1 MQIDWTT
8 FILQIVNFIVLVWL
22 LKRFLYHPVLDAIAR
37 RRTAIEKALGEA
49 KAAEERAAG
58 LRGEYERKIAAWNQ
72 ESNDQRAHLAEE
84 LAAERTRRLDQIE
97 QDLREAREKNA
108 SIEQHRE
115 AATRSAA
122 EHEAMQAAAVF
133 AARLL
138 SRLAGPD
145 LDERIVAAAVEDLG
159 DLAPDQVAA
168 LRAEAERAG
177 GQVKITSA
185 RPLSASG
192 RATLS
197 SALER
202 VLGQAPALDEQV
214 QPDLLGGVRLAIG
227 PWLLAATLQ
236 DELRFFAR
244 GLSSAH

>member
-8 FILQIVNFIVLVWL
+8 FILQIVNFVVLVWL
-22 LKRFLYHPVLDAIAR
+22 LKRFLYRPVLDAIAR
-37 RRTAIEKALGEA
+37 RRTAIEQALGEA
-49 KAAEERAAG
+49 RAAEDRAAG
-58 LRGEYERKIAAWNQ
+58 LRGDYEKKIAAWNQ
-72 ESNDQRAHLAEE
+72 ESANQRTRLAEE
-84 LAAERTRRLDQIE
+84 LAAERARRLEQIE

-108 SIEQHRE
+108 SLERHRE

-145 LDERIVAAAVEDLG
+145 LDERIVAATVEDLAA
-159 DLAPDQVAA
+159 LPPEQVAA
-168 LRAEAERAG
+168 LRAEAARSG
-177 GQVKITSA
+177 GRVTVTTP

-192 RATLS
+192 RAVLS
-197 SALER
+197 GALER

-214 QPDLLGGVRLAIG
+214 QPDLLGGVRLAVG